1 MYECAMHL
9 VNVLQALLTP
19 TIGAITAYIAWR
31 QYHDDKVKLDLDRY
45 EKRLVAYKAVR
56 AFLSDVV
63 GTAQVKT
70 EDIRR
75 LRIETSE
82 VGFLFGQ
89 DIPDFI
95 KDLVKHGVS
104 LGAANDSYRDMNA
117 PEPAPAGYDHA
128 VIVKTKYDE
137 LLWLNEQ
144 FEIAEK
150 KFGKYLNV
158 S

>member
-1 MYECAMHL
+1 MYENAMHL

-31 QYHDDKVKLDLDRY
+31 QYHDGKVKLDLDRY

-63 GTAQVKT
+63 ATAQVKT

-82 VGFLFGQ
+82 AGFLFGR

-95 KDLVKHGVS
+95 NDLVRHGAS

-117 PEPAPAGYDHA
+117 PLPAPAGYDHA
-128 VIVKTKYDE
+128 AIVTTKRDE
-137 LLWLNEQ
+137 LHWLNDQ